1 MTLGRQGKAEQM
13 RRGRELESHRGL
25 RNGDRRE
32 THSTGR
38 WKQNGGLCVESTRHP
53 PHDTVPGATLS
64 SPKVTKTEV
73 ILASFVPWL
82 TKPQFSVLI

>member
-64 SPKVTKTEV
+64 SPKM
-73 ILASFVPWL
+73 ILMA
-82 TKPQFSVLI
+82 KSVSQEPVR